1 MDKKSTQEFNTQ
13 GTIIAKALSGE
24 KMPKPS
30 EASLAFIRNFARNFG
45 VQKCDGGAVCD
56 FVLN

>member
-1 MDKKSTQEFNTQ
+1 MDKKSTHELNYRETL
-13 GTIIAKALSGE
+13 ISKALCGE

-30 EASLAFIRNFARNFG
+30 EASLAFIRNFARNFR
-45 VQKCDGGAVCD
+45 VHKCDNGAVCE